1 MLTSVSHTAVRLAAA
16 AALAPFAAAQSFDF
30 TVQSALSATNLGA
43 TFEIDL
49 PSTGIGDHDATNN
62 PGGTITCTNLFGAC
76 NNTSIPFTNS
86 LEIDSVFA
94 GSPSGSFAAA
104 VDTSLGVAVISS
116 FVASPLGKDSGGAD
130 LTLNLLYSTFR
141 TQQPTSLFI
150 GGFNLPLPLGQVTV
164 DNLLLVQTADAPGAL
179 TPTAVAD
186 VYDFVAVLPTTLQFD
201 IDLLGNQSQVGPIPF
216 PLPVV
221 GTLDLRGKDAVLI
234 LTVDATGK
242 QTIPNPLGGQ
252 VFEDIPLPLPTI
264 LPPGGVANLL
274 FDITPGD
281 LDLSFLTD
289 LDWTAN
295 GSSVCEASTYC
306 VSTPNTYSSG
316 ALIQAQ
322 GSNSIA
328 FNGFGLL
335 ATGVP
340 PGHAGRFALSTKQTQ
355 IPFGD
360 GVLCLAGV
368 VRRFPIVWGD
378 ANGAASY
385 AVDFGDTTQPGY
397 LISAGSTWNFQ
408 LIFRDPLGGPLTF
421 NTSDAVSV
429 TFCP

>member
-1 MLTSVSHTAVRLAAA
+1 MRSSFRTAQVLLVAAGA
-16 AALAPFAAAQSFDF
+16 VPVASAQSFSFSLQD
-30 TVQSALSATNLGA
+30 ALSSTNIGA
-43 TFEIDL
+43 NFAIDL
-49 PSTGIGDHDATNN
+49 PSTGIGDFDATNN
-62 PGGTITCTNLFGAC
+62 PGGTSTCTNLFGTC
-76 NNTSIPFTNS
+76 NNTAIGFTNS

-94 GSPSGSFAAA
+94 GSPSGSFAASI
-104 VDTSLGVAVISS
+104 DTARGVAVVSNFI
-116 FVASPLGKDSGGAD
+116 ASPLGKDSGGAD
-130 LTLNLLYSTFR
+130 LTLNLLYNTFR
-141 TQQPTSLFI
+141 TTQPASLFV

-164 DNLLLVQTADAPGAL
+164 DNLLLVQTADTAGVL
-179 TPTAVAD
+179 TPTAVAN
-186 VYDFVAVLPTTLQFD
+186 VYDFAALLPTSLSFD
-201 IDLLGNQSQVGPIPF
+201 IEFLGTATKVGPLPF

-221 GTLDLRGKDAVLI
+221 GTLDLRQRDALLS
-234 LTVDATGK
+234 LTVDANGK

-252 VFEDIPLPLPTI
+252 TFEDIPFGLPTI
-264 LPPGGVANLL
+264 LPPGSIANLV

-281 LDLSFLTD
+281 LLLSFLTD
-289 LDWTAN
+289 LDWTAL
-295 GSSVCEASTYC
+295 GTAVCETSSYC

-316 ALIQAQ
+316 ALIGAL

-328 FNGFGLL
+328 LNSFTL
-335 ATGVP
+335 AASGVP
-340 PGHAGRFALSTKQTQ
+340 PGHAGRFALATKQTKL
-355 IPFGD
+355 PFGD
-360 GVLCLAGV
+360 GVLCLGGP

-385 AVDFGDTTQPGY
+385 SVDFNNTSQPGY